1 MTQED
6 LERIIKRNSA
16 IESVS
21 TEIGIEAGLTLA
33 ELAEKENVAWAFAG
47 GIAMPIYGYV
57 RATIDVDIIADD
69 LLDLESTKDLTSC
82 SESYQVKIGKRSI
95 TVDWIVRNDED
106 KKFYEAALTEALE
119 VENGM

>member
-1 MTQED
+1 MTQVD

-33 ELAEKENVAWAFAG
+33 EFAEKENVAWAFAG

-57 RATIDVDIIADD
+57 RATMNVDIIADD

-82 SESYQVKIGKRSI
+82 GENYQVKIGKRSI

-119 VENGM
+119 VENDL